1 MIKIDKNLKMEF
13 ERFCRENYPGIDY
26 ESNRNNDEQ
35 WFNLEAGNNFQS
47 WIHYEFYDGQVQLH
61 LEQPDDFSIVDI
73 NLLNTFIKNLN
84 LSNKLV
90 SGTFKFGK
98 LWALTTEKE
107 IETEDDLFAAF
118 VEIKN
123 IIEPILEQYEE
134 LIKARQNGVA
144 ASIKSVNSL
153 LQLNLVIPDFQRP
166 YEWTSK
172 NVQQL
177 LDDVNNSLTEGKDS
191 YRIGSI
197 ILFYNEET
205 KKFEIVDGQ
214 QRLTTILL
222 ILQAFNNQ
230 DFLSLID
237 KLEFR
242 HSISFKN
249 IKDNYKY
256 LEDWKKQSLQQTNF
270 IDYLINKCEF
280 VQIIVTNLSEAFQM
294 FDSQNGRGKP
304 LEAYNLLKAYHLRAM
319 DCSSQDEKIE
329 ADKRWESAVR
339 YKDSYDK
346 DYKEVIDLLKCLFN
360 EQLYRSRK
368 WTKYPGAG
376 RFSKDAIDEF
386 KGYTIDK
393 NTNISFPFQNPQLLQ
408 YITSKFYQSVLSGT
422 INMKG
427 RLNNGDP
434 SNINPFSNINQEIL
448 NGKPFF
454 DYIETYVEIYKI
466 LFIDL
471 KGFQLK
477 EFKKFYSTYCINY
490 EGSNRKGDKYLLEL
504 YKALVFVLFDKFG
517 EDALN
522 MFYKNIYALV
532 YKKRL
537 IHKQIKYETV
547 DNNNGFPHKY
557 FFGIQNA
564 KNISDL
570 SFLKED
576 NCIKKSEI
584 LFREPNDDD
593 DEKKKFTED
602 DVFYTFFLKENLI
615 KDGQIK

>member
-1 MIKIDKNLKMEF
+1 MIKIDRALKLEF
-13 ERFCRENYPGIDY
+13 EKFCRWYFPGIHY
-26 ESNRNNDEQ
+26 KSNLNNKEE
-35 WFNLEAGNNFQS
+35 WFYLETGNEFQG
-47 WIHYEFYDGQVQLH
+47 WIHYEYNDGQIHLH
-61 LEQPDDFSIVDI
+61 LEEPDDNNIVNIKQLNFFIKKI
-73 NLLNTFIKNLN
+73 NLPNNIQAEPWDYGFQWTLKRSKKIETKDELFSDFIKLSQVFEPIIHQYENLQ
-84 LSNKLV
+84 
-90 SGTFKFGK
+90 T
-98 LWALTTEKE
+98 A
-107 IETEDDLFAAF
+107 
-118 VEIKN
+118 IKN
-123 IIEPILEQYEE
+123 
-134 LIKARQNGVA
+134 GVS
-144 ASIKSVNSL
+144 ASIKSVSSL
-153 LQLNLVIPDFQRP
+153 LQLNLMIPDFQRP
-166 YEWTSK
+166 YEWTTK

-177 LDDVNNSLTEGKDS
+177 LDDVNNSLADGKDS

-197 ILFYNEET
+197 ILFYNEES

-214 QRLTTILL
+214 QRLSTILL
-222 ILQAFNNQ
+222 ILQAFKNPNYI
-230 DFLSLID
+230 SLID

-249 IKDNYKY
+249 IKENYKY
-256 LEDWKKQSLQQTNF
+256 LENWKKQTIQQANF

-319 DCSSQDEKIE
+319 DCSTQEEKIE

-346 DYKEVIDLLKCLFN
+346 DSKEVIDLLKCLFN
-360 EQLYRSRK
+360 EQLYRSRR
-368 WTKYPGAG
+368 WTKYSGAG
-376 RFSKDAIDEF
+376 RFSKNKIDEF

-393 NTNISFPFQNPQLLQ
+393 NTSISFPFQNPQLLQ

-427 RLNNGDP
+427 RLNNGDS

-471 KGFQLK
+471 KSFQLK
-477 EFKKFYSTYCINY
+477 EFKEFYLTYCINY

-517 EDALN
+517 EDVLN

-547 DNNNGFPHKY
+547 DNNNDFPHKY

-570 SFLKED
+570 GFLKED
-576 NCIKKSEI
+576 NSINKSDI
-584 LFREPNDDD
+584 HFREPSDDD
-593 DEKKKFTED
+593 DEKFTES

-615 KDGQIK
+615 KDGQTK